1 MGLKFF
7 HQMTMS
13 HPAVDTSGE
22 HELVA
27 IANELERYWSEQW
40 RRAKEICDLLEQRLS
55 SRTPAGP
62 RLQLVSGAEA
72 AAPQTGDG
80 ESVRPLLRVVEP

>member
-7 HQMTMS
+7 GQMTMS

-40 RRAKEICDLLEQRLS
+40 RRAKEICDLLEQRLAT
-55 SRTPAGP
+55 RTPARP
-62 RLQLVSGAEA
+62 QLQLVSDGA
-72 AAPQTGDG
+72 AAVPPTGDD
-80 ESVRPLLRVVEP
+80 EPARPLLRVVEP